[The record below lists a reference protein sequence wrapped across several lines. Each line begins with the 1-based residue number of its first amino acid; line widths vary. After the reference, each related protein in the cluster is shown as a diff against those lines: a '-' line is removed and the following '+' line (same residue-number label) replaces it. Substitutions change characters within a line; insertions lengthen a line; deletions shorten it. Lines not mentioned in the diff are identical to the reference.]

1 MVFYNIPLKKGMVN
15 MKYTSAEAA
24 KILRQLNDDYAYLSS
39 MESESCEFT
48 AAVSEDIETVRPEYN
63 FEDTQKKLD
72 ELNGKIRRVKHA
84 INVFN
89 TTHTVPGFDMT
100 IDEMLV
106 YIPQLTRRK
115 SKLYNMKNRLPKVR
129 QASSYRTSIIDYNY
143 ANYDIKAAEEEYA
156 KAADTLA
163 KAQLALDT
171 LNSTETMEI
180 DI

>member
-1 MVFYNIPLKKGMVN
+1 

-24 KILRQLNDDYAYLSS
+24 KILRQLKDDYDYLLS
-39 MESESCEFT
+39 METESREFI
-48 AAVSEDIETVRPEYN
+48 AAVSEDPESVRPEYS
-63 FEDTQKKLD
+63 FEDTREKLD
-72 ELNGKIRRVKHA
+72 ELNAKMRRVKHA

-106 YIPQLTRRK
+106 YIPQLTAK
-115 SKLYNMKNRLPKVR
+115 KNKLYNMKNRLPKVR
-129 QASSYRTSIIDYNY
+129 MTSSYRTNIIDYSY
-143 ANYDIKAAEEEYA
+143 ANYDIKAAEAEYA
-156 KAADTLA
+156 QTADTLV

>member
-1 MVFYNIPLKKGMVN
+1 

-39 MESESCEFT
+39 IESDSREFI
-48 AAVSEDIETVRPEYN
+48 AAVSEDPESVRPEYN
-63 FEDTQKKLD
+63 FEETQKRLD
-72 ELNGKIRRVKHA
+72 EVNEKIRKVKHA

-100 IDEMLV
+100 VDEILV
-106 YIPQLTRRK
+106 YIPQLTRK
-115 SKLYNMKNRLPKVR
+115 TNKLYGMKNRLPKVR
-129 QASSYRTSIIDYNY
+129 QTSSYRTNIIDYSY
-143 ANYDIKAAEEEYA
+143 ANYDIKAAEAEYA